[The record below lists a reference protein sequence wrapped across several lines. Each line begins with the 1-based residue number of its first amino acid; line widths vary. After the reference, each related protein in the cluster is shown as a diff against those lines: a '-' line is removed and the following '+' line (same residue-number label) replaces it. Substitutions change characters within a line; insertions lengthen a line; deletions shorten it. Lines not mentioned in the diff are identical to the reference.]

1 MVSSGTAEY
10 GSLAMRASDRSAI
23 AVTFSVMLA
32 CLTVIPLTSDRSFLG
47 LSWFLIIVIGA
58 ASLALRRV
66 RLASGAVLGVQA
78 AILIFYSLALSLSLT
93 SQMTDLSTPW
103 FEHYPSL
110 WAQGIEHMRTQSS
123 PMDPD
128 NGVKLIF
135 VTVIGMIMIMTDLLV
150 SGVGRP
156 AWAIAPPATLFLVP
170 ALGLG
175 TDTGVISF
183 CLIAGGYL
191 AILIAEGLN
200 TTARWTRG
208 LSRDSAEGFGT
219 AMPVVW
225 RAAGYLAV
233 PAIIATIVLG
243 FALPTLSL
251 PGLGFGSGPGGSGP
265 LQLTDPTLDL
275 RRNLN
280 QPEDRDVIEYQTN
293 GAGGVYLRLA
303 SLPQLS
309 ANGWSNVQIRLNNGQ
324 SLPAIPGQSGEPDE
338 RRTTTIRV
346 LDFASQYLPLPYA
359 PRSFDA
365 PGDWRFDANSL
376 IVVNA
381 DTRRA
386 QDLRRLT
393 YTVESV
399 DIAPDNNDLNDA
411 VAGTPADAAVT
422 AVVPSDLPDN
432 LIQLANRITA
442 DADTPAAKAAAIQA
456 YLRSSQFT
464 YSTEPL
470 PGSGYEALQNFLL
483 RDHRGYCE
491 QFASAMA
498 MMARVVGIPSRVSVG
513 FLPGEQDE
521 EGWKVS
527 IRDMHAWPEL
537 YFANYGWVR
546 FEPTPA
552 SVTGTAPAW
561 TIQNSDSS
569 GNDPSADPSSESTAD
584 EVSPG
589 TEPSLGPSVQPTDL
603 GQGAG
608 ARWGRTLIG
617 ASIALVLLAIL
628 AAPATI
634 RVRRRSGRLNGSG
647 QAEEQVEA
655 AWAEIRDTVVD
666 YGGSWP
672 EGSPRA
678 IGQEVSD
685 RLDEGESESMSR
697 VATLVERSR
706 YARTFD
712 HGGAVSELPTMASEI
727 RRGVAAPADWRHKVM
742 ALLLPRSLFRRTP
755 RD

>member
-1 MVSSGTAEY
+1 
-10 GSLAMRASDRSAI
+10 MRASDRSAI
-23 AVTFSVMLA
+23 AVTISVMLA
-32 CLTVIPLTSDRSFLG
+32 CFTVTPLTSDAGFLG
-47 LSWFLIIVIGA
+47 LSWVLIIAIGA
-58 ASLALRRV
+58 ASLGLRRI
-66 RLASGAVLGVQA
+66 RMTSGVVLSIQI
-78 AILIFYSLALSLSLT
+78 AILLFYSLGLSVTLT
-93 SQMTDLSTPW
+93 SAISDLDTPW
-103 FEHYPSL
+103 FEHYPAL
-110 WAQGIEHMRTQSS
+110 WAEGIEHMRTQAS

-175 TDTGVISF
+175 ADTGVISF
-183 CLIAGGYL
+183 CYIAVGYL

-200 TTARWTRG
+200 ATARWTRG
-208 LSRDSAEGFGT
+208 LTRDSAEGFGT
-219 AMPVVW
+219 SMPVVW
-225 RAAGYLAV
+225 RAAGYLAI
-233 PAIIATIVLG
+233 PAILATIVLG
-243 FALPTLSL
+243 VALPTLSL
-251 PGLGFGSGPGGSGP
+251 PGIGFGNGPGGSGP

-280 QPEDRDVIEYQTN
+280 QPEDREVIQYRTT
-293 GAGGVYLRLA
+293 APDGVYLRLA
-303 SLPQLS
+303 SLPQLN

-324 SLPAIPGQSGEPDE
+324 NLPAVPGLSDEPDE
-338 RRTTTIRV
+338 RQRTTIRV
-346 LDFASQYLPLPYA
+346 LDFGSQYLPLPYA
-359 PRSFDA
+359 PRTHDA
-365 PGDWRFDANSL
+365 PGDWRYDANSL

-381 DTRRA
+381 GQRA
-386 QDLRRLT
+386 QDLRRLS

-399 DIAPDNNDLNDA
+399 AIAPDINDLNNA
-411 VAGTPADAAVT
+411 VAGTPADVAVT
-422 AVVPSDLPDN
+422 AVIPSDLPDS
-432 LIQLANRITA
+432 LVELTNRVTA
-442 DADTPAAKAAAIQA
+442 KADTPAAKAAAIQA
-456 YLRSSQFT
+456 YLRSGQFA

-483 RDHRGYCE
+483 QDRRGYCE

-561 TIQNSDSS
+561 TVQNTDSS
-569 GNDPSADPSSESTAD
+569 ESDPSADPSSEPSAD

-589 TEPSLGPSVQPTDL
+589 TAPSTVPSEQPTDL
-603 GQGAG
+603 GPGAG
-608 ARWGRTLIG
+608 ANLGRTLIG
-617 ASIALVLLAIL
+617 AVIVLVLLAIL

-647 QAEEQVEA
+647 PAEEQVEA
-655 AWAEIRDTVVD
+655 AWSEIRDTVLD

-678 IGQEVSD
+678 IGREVAD
-685 RLDEGESESMSR
+685 RLDDEESESMSR

-706 YARTFD
+706 FARSFD
-712 HGGAVSELPTMASEI
+712 HGGSMSELPTMTSEI
-727 RRGVAAPADWRHKVM
+727 RRGVAAPAAWRQRVM
-742 ALLLPRSLFRRTP
+742 ALLLPRSLFRRKP
-755 RD
+755 KEP

>member
-1 MVSSGTAEY
+1 
-10 GSLAMRASDRSAI
+10 MRAADRNTI
-23 AVTFSVMLA
+23 AVAISVMLA
-32 CLTVIPLTSDRSFLG
+32 CLTVTPLTQDSGFVG
-47 LSWFLIIVIGA
+47 LSWVLIIGIGA
-58 ASLALRRV
+58 ASLGLRRAG
-66 RLASGAVLGVQA
+66 LASGAVIA
-78 AILIFYSLALSLSLT
+78 AQLVILLLYSLALSLTLAT
-93 SQMTDLSTPW
+93 PISQIGTPW
-103 FEHYPSL
+103 FEDYPSL
-110 WAQGIEHMRTQSS
+110 WAAGIEHMRTQAS

-128 NGVKLIF
+128 NGVTLIF

-156 AWAIAPPATLFLVP
+156 AWAVAPPATLFLVP

-175 TDTGVISF
+175 IDTGVVSF
-183 CLIAGGYL
+183 CYIAVGYL

-200 TTARWTRG
+200 TTSRWTRG

-219 AMPVVW
+219 ATPVVW

-233 PAIIATIVLG
+233 PAIIAAIVLG
-243 FALPTLSL
+243 IALPTLSL
-251 PGLGFGSGPGGSGP
+251 PGFGFGTGPGGSGA

-280 QPEDRDVIEYQTN
+280 QPEDRDVIRYQTT
-293 GAGGVYLRLA
+293 GAGPVYLRLA

-309 ANGWSNVQIRLNNGQ
+309 ANGWSNVQIRLNSGET
-324 SLPAIPGQSGEPDE
+324 LPAIPGLSDEPSGR
-338 RRTTTIRV
+338 RRTEIEV

-365 PGDWRFDANSL
+365 PGDWRYDSNSL

-381 DTRRA
+381 DNRA
-386 QDLRRLT
+386 RDLRRLT

-399 DIAPDNNDLNDA
+399 DTDPDVEGLNNA

-422 AVVPSDLPDN
+422 AAIPADLPEP
-432 LIQLANRITA
+432 LVQLAKRITA
-442 DADTPAAKAAAIQA
+442 NADTAAAKAAAIQS
-456 YLRSSQFT
+456 YLRGSQFT

-470 PGSGYEALQNFLL
+470 PGTGYEAMSNFLL
-483 RDHRGYCE
+483 QDRRGYCE

-513 FLPGEQDE
+513 FLPGERDE
-521 EGWKVS
+521 DGWKVS

-552 SVTGTAPAW
+552 SVTGSAPPW
-561 TIQNSDSS
+561 TVQNSLSDS
-569 GNDPSADPSSESTAD
+569 DPSANPSTESTDSEA
-584 EVSPG
+584 SQG
-589 TEPSLGPSVQPTDL
+589 AEPSVAPSLQPNAP
-603 GQGAG
+603 GQAVGAG
-608 ARWGRTLIG
+608 WRRMLIWIG
-617 ASIALVLLAIL
+617 VALVLLIIL

-634 RVRRRSGRLNGSG
+634 RVRRRSSRLNGTG
-647 QAEEQVEA
+647 PAEEQVEA
-655 AWAEIRDTVVD
+655 AWAEIRDTVLD

-678 IGQEVSD
+678 IGREVAD
-685 RLDEGESESMSR
+685 RLDEEESESMSR
-697 VATLVERSR
+697 VATLVERTR
-706 YARTFD
+706 YARSFD
-712 HGGAVSELPTMASEI
+712 DSGAVDELSTMTSEI
-727 RRGVAAPADWRHKVM
+727 RLGVAAPTGWRSKVM
-742 ALLLPRSLFRRTP
+742 AVLLPRSLFRRTP
-755 RD
+755 KEP

>member
-1 MVSSGTAEY
+1 
-10 GSLAMRASDRSAI
+10 MRAADRSTI
-23 AVTFSVMLA
+23 AVTISVMLA
-32 CLTVIPLTSDRSFLG
+32 CLTVTPLTQDSRFIG
-47 LSWFLIIVIGA
+47 LSWVLIMAIGA
-58 ASLALRRV
+58 ASLGLRR
-66 RLASGAVLGVQA
+66 AGIANSAVLTAQIV
-78 AILIFYSLALSLSLT
+78 ILLLYSLGLSLT
-93 SQMTDLSTPW
+93 LASPTSDITTPW

-110 WAQGIEHMRTQSS
+110 WAAGIEHMRTQAS
-123 PMDPD
+123 PMAPD
-128 NGVKLIF
+128 DGVKLIF

-183 CLIAGGYL
+183 FLIAVGYL

-208 LSRDSAEGFGT
+208 LSRDSAERFST
-219 AMPVVW
+219 ATPVVW

-233 PAIIATIVLG
+233 PAIIAAIVLG
-243 FALPTLSL
+243 FALPTLYL
-251 PGLGFGSGPGGSGP
+251 PSIGFANGPGGNGP

-280 QPEDRDVIEYQTN
+280 QPEDRDVIEYQTT
-293 GAGGVYLRLA
+293 APGGVYLRLA

-309 ANGWSNVQIRLNNGQ
+309 ANGWSNVQIRLNSGEN
-324 SLPAIPGQSGEPDE
+324 LPSIPGLSGEPSTK
-338 RRTTTIRV
+338 RRTTIKV

-381 DTRRA
+381 NNRA
-386 QDLRRLT
+386 QDLRRMT

-399 DIAPDNNDLNDA
+399 DVEPDVRKLNDA

-422 AVVPSDLPDN
+422 AAIPSDLPDS
-432 LIQLANRITA
+432 LVQLANRITA
-442 DADTPAAKAAAIQA
+442 KADTAAAKAAAIQT

-470 PGSGYEALQNFLL
+470 PGSGYEALQNFLT
-483 RDHRGYCE
+483 RDKKGYCE

-513 FLPGEQDE
+513 FLPGEQNED
-521 EGWKVS
+521 GWRVS

-552 SVTGTAPAW
+552 SVTGSAPPW
-561 TIQNSDSS
+561 TVQNTGSTGS
-569 GNDPSADPSSESTAD
+569 DPSDNPTSESTD
-584 EVSPG
+584 SETSPG
-589 TEPSLGPSVQPTDL
+589 AEQSVAPSVQPNGP
-603 GQGAG
+603 GQAAGAG
-608 ARWGRTLIG
+608 WGRTLIWTG
-617 ASIALVLLAIL
+617 VALMLLLIL

-634 RVRRRSGRLNGSG
+634 RLRRRTNRLSATGPA
-647 QAEEQVEA
+647 QEKVEA

-672 EGSPRA
+672 DGSPRA
-678 IGQEVSD
+678 IGQEMAS
-685 RLDEGESESMSR
+685 RLDGEESESMSR

-706 YARTFD
+706 YARSFD
-712 HGGAVSELPTMASEI
+712 DGGAVDELPKMTSEI
-727 RRGVAAPADWRHKVM
+727 RHGVAAPTDWRHK
-742 ALLLPRSLFRRTP
+742 ATAWLFPRSLFRRTP
-755 RD
+755 KEP

>member
-1 MVSSGTAEY
+1 
-10 GSLAMRASDRSAI
+10 MRASDRSAI
-23 AVTFSVMLA
+23 AVTISVMLA
-32 CLTVIPLTSDRSFLG
+32 CFTVIPLTSDRSFIVLSWLLIIAIGATSLGLRRIRLTNSAVLSAQIAILLCYSLG
-47 LSWFLIIVIGA
+47 LSLT
-58 ASLALRRV
+58 
-66 RLASGAVLGVQA
+66 
-78 AILIFYSLALSLSLT
+78 LT
-93 SQMTDLSTPW
+93 SATSDLTMRW

-110 WAQGIEHMRTQSS
+110 WAQGIEHMRTQAS
-123 PMDPD
+123 PMETDD
-128 NGVKLIF
+128 GVKLIF
-135 VTVIGMIMIMTDLLV
+135 VTVIGIIMIMTDLLV
-150 SGVGRP
+150 SGIGRP

-175 TDTGVISF
+175 TDTGVVSF
-183 CLIAGGYL
+183 CYIAVGYL
-191 AILIAEGLN
+191 AILVAEGLN
-200 TTARWTRG
+200 STARWTRG

-251 PGLGFGSGPGGSGP
+251 PGFGFGNGPGGSGP

-280 QPEDRDVIEYQTN
+280 QPEDRDVIQYQTTAPD
-293 GAGGVYLRLA
+293 GAPGGVYLRLA

-309 ANGWSNVQIRLNNGQ
+309 ANGWSNVEIRLNNGQ
-324 SLPAIPGQSGEPDE
+324 DLPAIPGLSSEPDE

-346 LDFASQYLPLPYA
+346 LDFGSQYLPLPYA
-359 PRSFDA
+359 PRTFDA
-365 PGDWRFDANSL
+365 QGDWRHDANSL

-381 DTRRA
+381 GRRA

-399 DIAPDNNDLNDA
+399 DIEPDSSDLNNA

-422 AVVPSDLPDN
+422 AVIPSDLPDS
-432 LIQLANRITA
+432 LIQFTNRITA

-483 RDHRGYCE
+483 RDRRGYCE

-513 FLPGEQDE
+513 FLPGELEQDA
-521 EGWKVS
+521 WRVS

-552 SVTGTAPAW
+552 SVTGSAPAW
-561 TIQNSDSS
+561 TIPTEDSAGS
-569 GNDPSADPSSESTAD
+569 DPSADPSSEPTAG
-584 EVSPG
+584 EESPG
-589 TEPSLGPSVQPTDL
+589 AVPSTGPTEQPTDL

-608 ARWGRTLIG
+608 AAWERTLITAG
-617 ASIALVLLAIL
+617 IALVVLAIL

-647 QAEEQVEA
+647 PAEEQVEG

-672 EGSPRA
+672 EGSPRV
-678 IGQEVSD
+678 IGREVAD
-685 RLDEGESESMSR
+685 RLEAEESESMSR

-706 YARTFD
+706 YARSFD
-712 HGGAVSELPTMASEI
+712 HGGAMSELPTMTSEI
-727 RRGVAAPADWRHKVM
+727 RRGVAAPAGWQYKIM
-742 ALLLPRSLFRRTP
+742 AALLPRSLFRRRQKVRP
-755 RD
+755 K

>member
-1 MVSSGTAEY
+1 
-10 GSLAMRASDRSAI
+10 MRASDRSAI

-32 CLTVIPLTSDRSFLG
+32 CLTVIPLTSDRGFLG
-47 LSWFLIIVIGA
+47 LSWFLIIAIGA
-58 ASLALRRV
+58 ASIALRRV
-66 RLASGAVLGVQA
+66 RLASGAVLSVQV
-78 AILIFYSLALSLSLT
+78 AILLFYSLGLSLT
-93 SQMTDLSTPW
+93 LTSNMTELSTPW
-103 FEHYPSL
+103 FEHYPAL
-110 WAQGIEHMRTQSS
+110 WAQGIEHMRTQAS

-135 VTVIGMIMIMTDLLV
+135 VTVVGMIMIMTDVLV

-175 TDTGVISF
+175 TDTGVVSF
-183 CLIAGGYL
+183 CCIAVGYL

-275 RRNLN
+275 RRNLH
-280 QPEDRDVIEYQTN
+280 QPEDREVIEYQTN
-293 GAGGVYLRLA
+293 RAGGVYLRLA

-324 SLPAIPGQSGEPDE
+324 SLSAIPGMSGEPDE

-359 PRSFDA
+359 PRTFDA

-381 DTRRA
+381 DNRA
-386 QDLRRLT
+386 QELRRLT
-393 YTVESV
+393 YTVESA
-399 DIAPDNNDLNDA
+399 DIEPDSNDLDNA

-422 AVVPSDLPDN
+422 AEVPSDLPDN
-432 LIQLANRITA
+432 LVEVANRVTA

-464 YSTEPL
+464 YSTDPL
-470 PGSGYEALQNFLL
+470 PGSGYEALENFLL
-483 RDHRGYCE
+483 RDRRGYCE

-546 FEPTPA
+546 FEPTPS
-552 SVTGTAPAW
+552 SVTGSAPAW

-569 GNDPSADPSSESTAD
+569 GNDPSADPSSETTAN
-584 EVSPG
+584 EASPG
-589 TEPSLGPSVQPTDL
+589 TEPSLGPSLQPTDL

-608 ARWGRTLIG
+608 AAWGRTLIG
-617 ASIALVLLAIL
+617 AGIALVLLAIL

-647 QAEEQVEA
+647 PVEEQVEA
-655 AWAEIRDTVVD
+655 AWAEIRDTVLD

-672 EGSPRA
+672 EGTPRA
-678 IGQEVSD
+678 IGQKVSD

-706 YARTFD
+706 YARNFD
-712 HGGAVSELPTMASEI
+712 HGGAVSDLPTMTSEI
-727 RRGVAAPADWRHKVM
+727 RHGVAAPADWRRKVM
-742 ALLLPRSLFRRTP
+742 ALLIPRSLFRRTP
-755 RD
+755 KD

>member
-1 MVSSGTAEY
+1 
-10 GSLAMRASDRSAI
+10 MRASDRSAI
-23 AVTFSVMLA
+23 AVTISVMLA
-32 CLTVIPLTSDRSFLG
+32 CFTVIPLTSDRSFIVLSWLLIIAIGATSLGLRRIRLTNSAVLSAQIAILLCYSLG
-47 LSWFLIIVIGA
+47 LSLT
-58 ASLALRRV
+58 
-66 RLASGAVLGVQA
+66 
-78 AILIFYSLALSLSLT
+78 LT
-93 SQMTDLSTPW
+93 SATSDLTMRW

-110 WAQGIEHMRTQSS
+110 WAQGIEHMRTQAS
-123 PMDPD
+123 PMETDD
-128 NGVKLIF
+128 GVKLIF
-135 VTVIGMIMIMTDLLV
+135 VTVIGIIMIMTDLLV
-150 SGVGRP
+150 SGIGRP

-175 TDTGVISF
+175 TDTGVVSF
-183 CLIAGGYL
+183 CYIAVGYL
-191 AILIAEGLN
+191 AILVAEGLN
-200 TTARWTRG
+200 STARWTRG

-251 PGLGFGSGPGGSGP
+251 PGFGFGNGPGGNGP

-280 QPEDRDVIEYQTN
+280 QPEDRDVIQYQTT
-293 GAGGVYLRLA
+293 ASDGVYLRLA

-309 ANGWSNVQIRLNNGQ
+309 ANGWSNVEIRLNNGQ
-324 SLPAIPGQSGEPDE
+324 DLPAIPGLSSEPDE

-346 LDFASQYLPLPYA
+346 LDFGSQYLPLPYA

-365 PGDWRFDANSL
+365 QGDWRHDANSL

-381 DTRRA
+381 GRRA

-399 DIAPDNNDLNDA
+399 DIEPDSSDLNNA

-422 AVVPSDLPDN
+422 ADIPSDLPDS
-432 LIQLANRITA
+432 LIQFTNRITA

-483 RDHRGYCE
+483 RDRRGYCE

-513 FLPGEQDE
+513 FLPGELEQDA
-521 EGWKVS
+521 WRVS

-552 SVTGTAPAW
+552 SVTGSAPAW
-561 TIQNSDSS
+561 TIPTEDSAGS
-569 GNDPSADPSSESTAD
+569 DPSADPSSEPTAG
-584 EVSPG
+584 EESPG
-589 TEPSLGPSVQPTDL
+589 AVPSTGPTEQPTDL

-608 ARWGRTLIG
+608 AAWERTLITAG
-617 ASIALVLLAIL
+617 IALVVLAIL

-647 QAEEQVEA
+647 PAEEQVEG

-672 EGSPRA
+672 EGSPRV
-678 IGQEVSD
+678 IGREVAD
-685 RLDEGESESMSR
+685 RLEAEESESMSR

-706 YARTFD
+706 YARSFD
-712 HGGAVSELPTMASEI
+712 HGGAMSELPTMTSEI
-727 RRGVAAPADWRHKVM
+727 RRGVAAPAGWQYKIM
-742 ALLLPRSLFRRTP
+742 AALLPRSLFRRRQKVRP
-755 RD
+755 K

>member
-1 MVSSGTAEY
+1 
-10 GSLAMRASDRSAI
+10 MRATDRSTI
-23 AVTFSVMLA
+23 AVIISVMLA
-32 CLTVIPLTSDRSFLG
+32 CLTVTPLTQESGFIG
-47 LSWFLIIVIGA
+47 FSWVLIMAIGA
-58 ASLALRRV
+58 ASVGLRRAG
-66 RLASGAVLGVQA
+66 LASSAVLTAQIV
-78 AILIFYSLALSLSLT
+78 ILLIYSLGLSLT
-93 SQMTDLSTPW
+93 LSSPISAPGTPW
-103 FEHYPSL
+103 FEHYPAL
-110 WAQGIEHMRTQSS
+110 WASGIEHMRTQAS
-123 PMDPD
+123 PMDPN
-128 NGVKLIF
+128 NGVTLIF
-135 VTVIGMIMIMTDLLV
+135 VTVIGMILIMTDLLV
-150 SGVGRP
+150 SGIGRP

-183 CLIAGGYL
+183 CCIAVGYL

-219 AMPVVW
+219 ATPVVW
-225 RAAGYLAV
+225 RAAGYLTV
-233 PAIIATIVLG
+233 PAIIATIILG
-243 FALPTLSL
+243 FALPTLAL
-251 PGLGFGSGPGGSGP
+251 PGFGFGTGPGGRGP

-280 QPEDRDVIEYQTN
+280 QPEDRDVIQYQTT
-293 GAGGVYLRLA
+293 APDGVYLRLA

-309 ANGWSNVQIRLNNGQ
+309 ANGWSNVQIRLNRGQ
-324 SLPAIPGQSGEPDE
+324 SLPTIPGLSGEPSE
-338 RRTTTIRV
+338 SRRTTINV

-365 PGDWRFDANSL
+365 PGDWQYDANSL

-381 DTRRA
+381 ENRA
-386 QDLRRLT
+386 QDLRRLS

-399 DIAPDNNDLNDA
+399 DIEPDIDDLNQA

-422 AVVPSDLPDN
+422 AEVPSDLPDS
-432 LIQLANRITA
+432 LVQLTNRITA
-442 DADTPAAKAAAIQA
+442 DAETAAEKAAAIQS
-456 YLRSSQFT
+456 YFRSSQFT
-464 YSTEPL
+464 YSTDPL
-470 PGSGYEALQNFLL
+470 PGSGYEAMQNFLL

-513 FLPGEQDE
+513 FLPGEQD
-521 EGWKVS
+521 GSVWKVS

-552 SVTGTAPAW
+552 SVTGSAPPW
-561 TIQNSDSS
+561 TVQNTPSDA
-569 GNDPSADPSSESTAD
+569 DPSANPTSESTDSAA
-584 EVSPG
+584 SPG
-589 TEPSLGPSVQPTDL
+589 AEPSVAESVQPNIP
-603 GQGAG
+603 GQSTGAG
-608 ARWGRTLIG
+608 LGRTLLWLG
-617 ASIALVLLAIL
+617 IAIVVLLIL

-634 RVRRRSGRLNGSG
+634 RVRRRSSRLNGTG
-647 QAEEQVEA
+647 PPDEQVEA

-672 EGSPRA
+672 VGSPRV
-678 IGQEVSD
+678 IGRKVAD
-685 RLDEGESESMSR
+685 RLDEEESKSMGR

-712 HGGAVSELPTMASEI
+712 GGGAVEELPTMTSEI
-727 RRGVAAPADWRHKVM
+727 RHGVAAPTDWRRKAM
-742 ALLLPRSLFRRTP
+742 ALLLPRSLFRRTKKEP
-755 RD
+755 

>member
-1 MVSSGTAEY
+1 
-10 GSLAMRASDRSAI
+10 MRASDRNAI
-23 AVTFSVMLA
+23 AVTISVMLA
-32 CLTVIPLTSDRSFLG
+32 CFTVTPLTSDAGFLG
-47 LSWFLIIVIGA
+47 LSGVLIIAIGA
-58 ASLALRRV
+58 ASLGLRRIQMT
-66 RLASGAVLGVQA
+66 SGVVLSIQI
-78 AILIFYSLALSLSLT
+78 AILLFYSLGLSVTLT
-93 SQMTDLSTPW
+93 SAISDLGTPW
-103 FEHYPSL
+103 FEHYPAL
-110 WAQGIEHMRTQSS
+110 WAEGIEHMRTQAS

-175 TDTGVISF
+175 ADTGVISF
-183 CLIAGGYL
+183 CYIAVGYL

-200 TTARWTRG
+200 ATARWTRG
-208 LSRDSAEGFGT
+208 LTRDSAEGFGT
-219 AMPVVW
+219 SMPVVW
-225 RAAGYLAV
+225 RAAGYLAI
-233 PAIIATIVLG
+233 PAILATIVLG
-243 FALPTLSL
+243 VALPTLSL
-251 PGLGFGSGPGGSGP
+251 PGIGFGNGPGGSGP

-280 QPEDRDVIEYQTN
+280 QPEDREVIQYRTT
-293 GAGGVYLRLA
+293 APDGVYLRLA
-303 SLPQLS
+303 SLPQLN

-324 SLPAIPGQSGEPDE
+324 NLPAVPGLSDEPDE
-338 RRTTTIRV
+338 RQRTTIRV
-346 LDFASQYLPLPYA
+346 LDFGSQYLPLPYA
-359 PRSFDA
+359 PRTHDA
-365 PGDWRFDANSL
+365 PGDWRYDANSL

-381 DTRRA
+381 GQRA
-386 QDLRRLT
+386 QDLRRLS

-399 DIAPDNNDLNDA
+399 AIAPDINDLNNA
-411 VAGTPADAAVT
+411 VAGTPADVAVT
-422 AVVPSDLPDN
+422 AVIPSDLPDS
-432 LIQLANRITA
+432 LVELTNRVTA
-442 DADTPAAKAAAIQA
+442 KADTPAAKAAAIQA
-456 YLRSSQFT
+456 YLRSGQFA

-483 RDHRGYCE
+483 QDRRGYCE

-561 TIQNSDSS
+561 TVQNTDSS
-569 GNDPSADPSSESTAD
+569 ESDPSADPSSEPSAD

-589 TEPSLGPSVQPTDL
+589 TAPSTVPSEQPTDL
-603 GQGAG
+603 GPGAG
-608 ARWGRTLIG
+608 ANLGRTLIG
-617 ASIALVLLAIL
+617 AVIVLVLLAIL

-647 QAEEQVEA
+647 PAEEQVEA
-655 AWAEIRDTVVD
+655 AWSEIRDTVLD

-678 IGQEVSD
+678 IGREVAD
-685 RLDEGESESMSR
+685 RLDDEESESMSR

-706 YARTFD
+706 FARSFD
-712 HGGAVSELPTMASEI
+712 HGGSMSELPSMTSEI
-727 RRGVAAPADWRHKVM
+727 RRGVAAPAAWRQRVM
-742 ALLLPRSLFRRTP
+742 ALLLPRSLFRRKP
-755 RD
+755 KEP